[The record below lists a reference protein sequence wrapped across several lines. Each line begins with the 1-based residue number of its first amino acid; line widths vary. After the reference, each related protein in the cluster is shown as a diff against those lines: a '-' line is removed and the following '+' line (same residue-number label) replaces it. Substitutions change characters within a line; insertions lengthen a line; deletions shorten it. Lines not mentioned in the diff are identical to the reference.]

1 MDFRNTHSWQMTL
14 EFVPHLSQLAD
25 ELPTAEEQG
34 LKRHLHDI
42 VVDLPTAI
50 SIDLRASGSTRRHEQ
65 LAKLQAALAVIET
78 IYPAI
83 DVTEVNEQV
92 KALETRLMAANFT
105 EQLPDPEESAGGED
119 V

>member
-1 MDFRNTHSWQMTL
+1 MDFRNTYSWQMTL

-25 ELPTAEEQG
+25 ELPAVEEQG

-92 KALETRLMAANFT
+92 NSLEGRLVGASFT
-105 EQLPDPEESAGGED
+105 EQIPEPEAPIEGED